1 MLILIQSKHLFASR
15 GWESE
20 RMSMSERI
28 QQLEREVGFL
38 HMRQDDATPNFDGED
53 S

>member
-1 MLILIQSKHLFASR
+1 MQSDHLFASH

-20 RMSMSERI
+20 RTSMSEHI
-28 QQLEREVGFL
+28 QQLEREVGFF
-38 HMRQDDATPNFDGED
+38 HMRQDDAAPDSDGED

>member
-1 MLILIQSKHLFASR
+1 MQSEHLFASR

-28 QQLEREVGFL
+28 QQLEREIGFL
-38 HMRQDDATPNFDGED
+38 RMGQCDTAHDSDGED

>member
-1 MLILIQSKHLFASR
+1 MFILMQSEHVFASR
-15 GWESE
+15 GWERE
-20 RMSMSERI
+20 RMSMGERI

-38 HMRQDDATPNFDGED
+38 RMGQDDAAHDSDGED

>member
-1 MLILIQSKHLFASR
+1 MVSSR

-28 QQLEREVGFL
+28 QQLEREVSFL
-38 HMRQDDATPNFDGED
+38 RMRLDDAAPDSDGED

>member
-1 MLILIQSKHLFASR
+1 MQVEHVFASH
-15 GWESE
+15 GWERE

-28 QQLEREVGFL
+28 QQLDREVGFF
-38 HMRQDDATPNFDGED
+38 RIGQDDAVHNSDGED

>member
-1 MLILIQSKHLFASR
+1 MFILMQSEYVVASR

-20 RMSMSERI
+20 RMSMSEHI

-38 HMRQDDATPNFDGED
+38 RMRQDDAAHDSDGED

>member
-1 MLILIQSKHLFASR
+1 MFASR
-15 GWESE
+15 GWERE

-38 HMRQDDATPNFDGED
+38 HMGQDDAAHDSDGED

>member
-1 MLILIQSKHLFASR
+1 MQSEHLFASH

-28 QQLEREVGFL
+28 QQLEREVSFL
-38 HMRQDDATPNFDGED
+38 RMGQNDAVHDSDGED

>member
-1 MLILIQSKHLFASR
+1 MQSEHVFTSR
-15 GWESE
+15 GWERE

-38 HMRQDDATPNFDGED
+38 CMGQDDAAHDLDEED
-53 S
+53 N